1 MHDDRL
7 REAEK
12 DVSTKKKDAAVEVSN
27 ERGSELGGTITM
39 ALSLISVLGVYSI
52 QCKNRLN
59 CLYFSALSGETFT
72 MYMAICT
79 LLTMAIGYGVGFL
92 VGGRWK
98 RGDLWSWFLKC
109 VPVYLVV
116 IVAASL
122 RLGSSETLSGSILP
136 SAFIVSRADVVD
148 AWIAFLT
155 WSTTYLFIRR
165 YMNPENGNTT
175 FVK

>member
-1 MHDDRL
+1 MHDNRL

-12 DVSTKKKDAAVEVSN
+12 DVSTKKEDAPVKVSN

-98 RGDLWSWFLKC
+98 REDLWSWFLKC